1 MGGLKEK
8 DRIREEE
15 KKREEP
21 LILSKSTEKEENSI
35 KPAPEKK
42 IRIKIA
48 QLGARVHEVEGD
60 DGMTTA
66 EALSRAKIDP
76 GELEL
81 RINNKKC
88 DLMAKLH
95 DGDILMMV
103 GRYKGGPWMLSL
115 AAVFVAMVIFSKSS
129 FLIPAAISLAMGIY
143 FLFAKRVPKVE

>member
-1 MGGLKEK
+1 MSQEEKE
-8 DRIREEE
+8 RLREEEE
-15 KKREEP
+15 KKTEQP
-21 LILSKSTEKEENSI
+21 LILSKSTEKEENSV
-35 KPAPEKK
+35 KPVTEKK

-66 EALSRAKIDP
+66 EALSRARIDP

-95 DGDILMMV
+95 DGDILMLV
-103 GRYKGGPWMLSL
+103 GRYKGGPLLLFAMTVVMLAL
-115 AAVFVAMVIFSKSS
+115 AAFTKTTWI
-129 FLIPAAISLAMGIY
+129 IPAAGTFIFGLY
-143 FLFAKRVPKVE
+143 FFFKKRVPKV

>member
-1 MGGLKEK
+1 MSQEEMERRKQ
-8 DRIREEE
+8 EE
-15 KKREEP
+15 KKSEGP
-21 LILSKSTEKEENSI
+21 LILSKPPEEKQEF
-35 KPAPEKK
+35 KPVPEKKK

-66 EALSRAKIDP
+66 EALSRARIDP

-95 DGDILMMV
+95 DGDILMLV
-103 GRYKGGPWMLSL
+103 GRYKGGPLLLFAMTVVMLAL
-115 AAVFVAMVIFSKSS
+115 AAFTKTTWI
-129 FLIPAAISLAMGIY
+129 IPAAGTFIFGLY
-143 FLFAKRVPKVE
+143 FFFKKRVPKV